1 MGQIAAELSVAQ
13 RLGQLLDRGLLPAG
27 GPAEAAE
34 RLIERLERPARVAL
48 LGLPG
53 SGKSA
58 ILNLLTGAVVVPETL
73 RLPTIIV
80 QQGVEPRMLCT
91 LTDGRTE
98 IVPGIDL
105 NDVLSLNPALVTLEM
120 DLPALKVISL
130 LEVSAGPIE
139 AEQRRAAIWASKR
152 ADILIWCT
160 TSYLPK
166 EQQVWEGMPDVVKDN
181 GFLFLTK
188 VDLLGS
194 HEAAAGMLERVEE
207 RAGEEFRQ
215 VLSISARQ
223 ARAATRPGEPMNR
236 DLFRESGAAAVIT
249 TIKSRVQAARR
260 ADTDTAE
267 LLLARHVETG
277 GVDARRFADVES
289 APAPVTEPAPQRIP
303 PPDTPIAAPAV
314 VKAEAEPVELPV
326 EKQELTPDIRDA
338 AGQPVE
344 PDPVLD
350 LVPMV
355 VEDEPEQIAAPD
367 RDPAPMPVPPPV
379 HVRSAEPTF
388 ARMPTPEPESRVG
401 DSRRRFSDRIKQLPI
416 PNDVLSV
423 PLRSTW
429 KSKAETAAART
440 SAPEPEAVQPEAPHL
455 ERQDA
460 GENSRSP
467 RDEPRARQDA
477 VKQPQPQDDEAMLA
491 RMVANVTQPE
501 PEAGEDDSIPEGGD
515 QVGGEETA
523 VADDSPR
530 RAERLNPA
538 EPDATAERSPRAQ
551 LFGSRKPAVA
561 ADQPPRATPVGRPTE
576 PVTRVRAPTPR
587 PLEPPRPATL
597 SAEGLATPPIM
608 AIRDRPHAGLDAADP
623 RWIER
628 RERPRITTCTG
639 AAATPSVDTTPAATP
654 SAEKEVVD
662 GAIWHIMARS
672 VDLSVM
678 VDPEDKIPVDMILE
692 HSRETIE
699 QVIALLGSAQS
710 SGLRRIMA
718 DLGEIQ
724 DIIAL
729 MQLEK
734 GHAPADDALTLLLQI
749 RRDLETLRAA

>member
-1 MGQIAAELSVAQ
+1 
-13 RLGQLLDRGLLPAG
+13 
-27 GPAEAAE
+27 
-34 RLIERLERPARVAL
+34 
-48 LGLPG
+48 
-53 SGKSA
+53 
-58 ILNLLTGAVVVPETL
+58 
-73 RLPTIIV
+73 
-80 QQGVEPRMLCT
+80 
-91 LTDGRTE
+91 
-98 IVPGIDL
+98 
-105 NDVLSLNPALVTLEM
+105 
-120 DLPALKVISL
+120 
-130 LEVSAGPIE
+130 
-139 AEQRRAAIWASKR
+139 
-152 ADILIWCT
+152 
-160 TSYLPK
+160 
-166 EQQVWEGMPDVVKDN
+166 
-181 GFLFLTK
+181 
-188 VDLLGS
+188 
-194 HEAAAGMLERVEE
+194 
-207 RAGEEFRQ
+207 
-215 VLSISARQ
+215 
-223 ARAATRPGEPMNR
+223 
-236 DLFRESGAAAVIT
+236 
-249 TIKSRVQAARR
+249 
-260 ADTDTAE
+260 
-267 LLLARHVETG
+267 
-277 GVDARRFADVES
+277 
-289 APAPVTEPAPQRIP
+289 
-303 PPDTPIAAPAV
+303 
-314 VKAEAEPVELPV
+314 
-326 EKQELTPDIRDA
+326 
-338 AGQPVE
+338 
-344 PDPVLD
+344 
-350 LVPMV
+350 
-355 VEDEPEQIAAPD
+355 
-367 RDPAPMPVPPPV
+367 
-379 HVRSAEPTF
+379 
-388 ARMPTPEPESRVG
+388 
-401 DSRRRFSDRIKQLPI
+401 
-416 PNDVLSV
+416 
-423 PLRSTW
+423 
-429 KSKAETAAART
+429 
-440 SAPEPEAVQPEAPHL
+440 
-455 ERQDA
+455 
-460 GENSRSP
+460 
-467 RDEPRARQDA
+467 
-477 VKQPQPQDDEAMLA
+477 MLA